1 VSLTEGALRHH
12 LAIPQT
18 RDRRYHTQLTHPRVR
33 EHWALCGLLEIEVRD
48 HAGLSLHPYRDIVVR
63 RLLGF
68 Y

>member
-1 VSLTEGALRHH
+1 VK
-12 LAIPQT
+12 
-18 RDRRYHTQLTHPRVR
+18 

-48 HAGLSLHPYRDIVVR
+48 HAGFSLHPYRDIVVR